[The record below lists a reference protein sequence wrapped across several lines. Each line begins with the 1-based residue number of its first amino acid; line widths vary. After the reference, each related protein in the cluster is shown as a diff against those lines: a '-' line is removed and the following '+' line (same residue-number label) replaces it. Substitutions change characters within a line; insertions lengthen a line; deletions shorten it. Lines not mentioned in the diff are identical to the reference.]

1 MSGLSLSMLISITS
15 PICDVFNKTIN
26 NIVQSNH
33 VKDLPL
39 LCYILNKTVVP
50 DSAFKCLA
58 ESVHSSVD
66 IISCL
71 ISHRLWWDKKVEN
84 IVKLL
89 KQTEYKFLS
98 CTEIDRLLTDNRIQL
113 SLYEKHCLFTLLT
126 KRKSKSPLG
135 NVFDRYRSYNCE
147 ELFPIENIS
156 LNHVTT
162 ESLIDEVF
170 LKTAELADH
179 IMLKNITTAALDND
193 LQYRFQPEENTEH
206 KRILSWLQHNISK
219 GCSGDQ
225 RLGWS
230 EGPDSAKWPAT
241 ELKDYVKTL
250 DRLYEI
256 MS

>member
-15 PICDVFNKTIN
+15 PICEVFNNKIN
-26 NIVQSNH
+26 DIVKCNH
-33 VKDLPL
+33 VKNLPL
-39 LCYILNKTVVP
+39 LYYILSQTVVP

-58 ESVHSSVD
+58 DCVHSSVD

-71 ISHRLWWDKKVEN
+71 ITHRLWWDKKLEN

-89 KQTEYKFLS
+89 KQADYKFLS
-98 CTEIDRLLTDNRIQL
+98 CIEIDKLLEENSVHL

-126 KRKSKSPLG
+126 KSKSSDPLHQL
-135 NVFDRYRSYNCE
+135 FDRYRSYNCDE
-147 ELFPIENIS
+147 SFPVQNISMNHVQTEALLDELF
-156 LNHVTT
+156 
-162 ESLIDEVF
+162 
-170 LKTAELADH
+170 LKAAELADH
-179 IMLKNITTAALDND
+179 KMLKNIITAAFDND
-193 LQYRFQPEENTEH
+193 LQCQFNPEENTEH
-206 KRILSWLQHNISK
+206 KRVLSWLEENVSK
-219 GCSGDQ
+219 GCSGDR

-241 ELKDYVKTL
+241 ELRDYVKTL

>member
-1 MSGLSLSMLISITS
+1 MLISITS

-26 NIVQSNH
+26 TIVKCNLL
-33 VKDLPL
+33 KDLPL
-39 LCYILNKTVVP
+39 LYYILSQTVVP

-58 ESVHSSVD
+58 ESVHSSID

-71 ISHRLWWDKKVEN
+71 INHRLLWDKKLEN
-84 IVKLL
+84 IVKIL
-89 KQTEYKFLS
+89 KQSEYKYLS
-98 CTEIDRLLTDNRIQL
+98 CIEIDKLLEENRIYL

-126 KRKSKSPLG
+126 KNTSEDPLQQL
-135 NVFDRYRSYNCE
+135 FDRYRTYNCDE
-147 ELFPIENIS
+147 SFPIQNIS

-162 ESLIDEVF
+162 ESLLDEVF
-170 LKTAELADH
+170 LKTAEFADH
-179 IMLKNITTAALDND
+179 KMLKNIVAAAADND
-193 LQYRFQPEENTEH
+193 LQCQFNPEENPEH
-206 KRILSWLQHNISK
+206 KTVLSWLEQNVTK
-219 GCSGDQ
+219 GCSGDR